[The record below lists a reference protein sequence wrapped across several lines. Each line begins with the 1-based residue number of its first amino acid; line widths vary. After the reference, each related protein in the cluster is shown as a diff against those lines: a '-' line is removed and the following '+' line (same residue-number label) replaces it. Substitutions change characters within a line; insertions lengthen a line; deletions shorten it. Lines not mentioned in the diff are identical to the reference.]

1 MNTVREEKNEKSK
14 FHVNWANLA
23 VYAVIIAVCLAT
35 AVGVYKFFIGNELL
49 PVAYSVGVGV
59 ALIVYAVLA
68 IRFMERIK
76 GHAIWG
82 LDVGFGT
89 LTGLFLA
96 VSRSIFEAQ
105 SFADR
110 AMFWVWCLVSLPL
123 ISSYVGIRTKR
134 NDLSQHTKDVE

>member
-23 VYAVIIAVCLAT
+23 VYAVIIAVELAT

-89 LTGLFLA
+89 LTDYFSLFA
-96 VSRSIFEAQ
+96 AAFSRLRALLTAPCFGSGVLSFCRSSVPMWECGRSVTIFPSI
-105 SFADR
+105 
-110 AMFWVWCLVSLPL
+110 P
-123 ISSYVGIRTKR
+123 RT
-134 NDLSQHTKDVE
+134 